1 VGKLIHREVRRE
13 LLGKLKVTH
22 QALSLRAKQ
31 IKIKYGPMTTDEAVY
46 IIAHTEGVNLAKYLP
61 LETLDRVRSLIPR
74 EIKASPVTP
83 KVKSVNKKASSRK
96 TVASYPLVNNSFIQR
111 VVTIGDEAFPQT
123 VVLENSIRALIEQT
137 LSAINPDWWTALVPA
152 NVQRNVQRTIDK
164 EKKFPYREKRGNRP
178 ILYCNFADLKEIIIA
193 NYAEFRNVIIDIEW
207 FKAKMDEVYMARNNL
222 AHSILLS
229 NDDISRIA
237 LFYRDW
243 ARLLDTAG
251 VK

>member
-1 VGKLIHREVRRE
+1 LIHREVRRE
-13 LLGKLKVTH
+13 LLGKLKITH

-46 IIAHTEGVNLAKYLP
+46 IIAHAEGVNLSKYLP

-74 EIKASPVTP
+74 EIKPSSVAPQ
-83 KVKSVNKKASSRK
+83 VKTINKKPKARK
-96 TVASYPLVNNSFIQR
+96 AVISYPLVSNTFIQR
-111 VVTIGDEAFPQT
+111 AITIGDESFPQI
-123 VVLENSIRALIEQT
+123 VVLENSIRSLIEKT
-137 LSAINPDWWTALVPA
+137 LSAINSDWWNALVPP

-178 ILYCNFADLKEIIIA
+178 ILYCNFADLKEIIVA

-222 AHSILLS
+222 AHSVLLS
-229 NDDISRIA
+229 DDDISRIA

>member
-1 VGKLIHREVRRE
+1 MIHRQVRHE
-13 LLGKLKVTH
+13 LLNKLKVTR

-31 IKIKYGPMTTDEAVY
+31 IKAKYGPMTTDEAVY
-46 IIAHTEGVNLAKYLP
+46 IIAHIEGVNLAKYLP

-74 EIKASPVTP
+74 EIKPSPIAP
-83 KVKSVNKKASSRK
+83 QVKITNKKPKSRK
-96 TVASYPLVNNSFIQR
+96 TIASYPLVNNAFIQR
-111 VVTIGDEAFPQT
+111 AVTIGDESFPQI
-123 VVLENSIRALIEQT
+123 VVMENSIRALIEKT
-137 LSAINPDWWTALVPA
+137 LSTINPNWWVALVPP

-178 ILYCNFADLKEIIIA
+178 ILYCNFADLKEIIVA
-193 NYAEFRNVIIDIEW
+193 NYPEFRNVIIDIEW

-222 AHSILLS
+222 AHSVLLS
-229 NDDISRIA
+229 DDDISRIA

>member
-1 VGKLIHREVRRE
+1 MIHRQVRHE
-13 LLGKLKVTH
+13 LLNKLKVTR

-31 IKIKYGPMTTDEAVY
+31 IKAKYGPMTTDEAVY
-46 IIAHTEGVNLAKYLP
+46 IIAHIEGVNLAKYLP

-74 EIKASPVTP
+74 EIKPSPIAP
-83 KVKSVNKKASSRK
+83 QVKTTNKKPKSRK
-96 TVASYPLVNNSFIQR
+96 TIASYPLVNNAFIQR
-111 VVTIGDEAFPQT
+111 AVTIGDESFPQI
-123 VVLENSIRALIEQT
+123 VVMENSIRALIEKT
-137 LSAINPDWWTALVPA
+137 LSAINPNWWVALVPP

-178 ILYCNFADLKEIIIA
+178 ILYCNFADLKEIIVA
-193 NYAEFRNVIIDIEW
+193 NYPEFRNVIIDIEW

-222 AHSILLS
+222 AHSVLLS
-229 NDDISRIA
+229 DDDISRIA

>member
-1 VGKLIHREVRRE
+1 MIHRQVRHE
-13 LLGKLKVTH
+13 LLNKLKVTR

-31 IKIKYGPMTTDEAVY
+31 IKAKYGPMTTDEAVY
-46 IIAHTEGVNLAKYLP
+46 IIAHIEGVNLAKYLP

-74 EIKASPVTP
+74 EIKPSPIAP
-83 KVKSVNKKASSRK
+83 QVKATNKKPKIRK
-96 TVASYPLVNNSFIQR
+96 TIASYPLVNNTFIQR
-111 VVTIGDEAFPQT
+111 AVTIGDESFPQI
-123 VVLENSIRALIEQT
+123 VVMENSIRALIEKT
-137 LSAINPDWWTALVPA
+137 LSAINPNWWVALVPP

-178 ILYCNFADLKEIIIA
+178 ILYCNFADLKEIIVA
-193 NYAEFRNVIIDIEW
+193 NYPEFRNVIIDIEW

-222 AHSILLS
+222 AHSVLLS
-229 NDDISRIA
+229 DDDISRIA